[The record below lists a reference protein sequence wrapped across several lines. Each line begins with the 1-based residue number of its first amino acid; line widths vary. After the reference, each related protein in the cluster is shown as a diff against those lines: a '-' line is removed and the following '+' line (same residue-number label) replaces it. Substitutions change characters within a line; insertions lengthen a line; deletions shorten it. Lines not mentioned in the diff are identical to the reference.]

1 MHPAIYAGDGP
12 LAPRPGG
19 AVGQA
24 ICRIGNHLRQDKS
37 ESHHTATYDDDAKTH
52 DGIPRQAV
60 AEHSP
65 ELPDRII
72 GKQKPA

>member
-65 ELPDRII
+65 ELPNRII
-72 GKQKPA
+72 GK